1 MSMAFTPSVSPINRA
16 PRIELESSLV
26 HLLNSLNQG
35 DRLPPEPDLAKQL
48 GVSRA
53 MLREVV
59 TGLVERG
66 LLIRRQGIG
75 TFVASQTP
83 FFDFGLEV
91 LESLDSLAHRTG
103 METEVSEL
111 EILPRKWKPEEIE
124 LLQIEAVNENVL
136 EVSRV
141 ISIKRKPIA
150 FLIDIV
156 PDQFLSLAEVKA
168 SIHGSVYDL
177 LTQKGEIPLA
187 YSRTEIMAINANPIL
202 GKRLNVAGGS
212 PLILLTAQLFSQDDQ
227 VIDFSYSY
235 FVPGQFKFHVMRR
248 LNKPM
253 DG

>member
-1 MSMAFTPSVSPINRA
+1 MIRA
-16 PRIELESSLV
+16 PRVELETSII
-26 HLLNSLNQG
+26 HLLNQMEPG

-75 TFVASQTP
+75 TFVANQTP

-91 LESLDSLAHRTG
+91 LESLDSLARRTG
-103 METEVSEL
+103 METEVREL
-111 EILPRKWKPEEIE
+111 EIKSRSLLPEEVDLFHTDDE
-124 LLQIEAVNENVL
+124 SMKVL

-141 ISIKRKPIA
+141 IAINGKAVA

-156 PDQFLSLAEVKA
+156 PSIFLTQDEVKS

-177 LTQKGEIPLA
+177 LAQKRDIPLS
-187 YSRTEIMAINANPIL
+187 YSRTDILAVKADEEL
-202 GKRLNVAGGS
+202 GKRLNVSKGTA
-212 PLILLTAQLFSQDDQ
+212 LILLTAQLFSQNEQ
-227 VIDFSYSY
+227 VADYSYSY

-248 LNKPM
+248 LNRPM
-253 DG
+253 DV

>member
-1 MSMAFTPSVSPINRA
+1 MTFTPSTFPVNRA
-16 PRIELESSLV
+16 PRIELESTLV
-26 HLLNSLNQG
+26 HLLNSMNQG
-35 DRLPPEPDLAKQL
+35 DRLPPEPDLARQL

-111 EILPRKWKPEEIE
+111 EILPRRCKPEEVG
-124 LLQIEAVNENVL
+124 LLQFESTDENVL

-141 ISIKRKPIA
+141 ISIKGKPIA
-150 FLIDIV
+150 FLVDIV
-156 PDQFLSLAEVKA
+156 PDQFLSQAEVNA

-177 LTQKGEIPLA
+177 LNQKSEIPLA
-187 YSRTEIMAINANPIL
+187 YSRTEIMAVNANNTL
-202 GKRLNVAGGS
+202 GKRLHVLNGS
-212 PLILLTAQLFSQDDQ
+212 ALILLTAQLFTQGDQ
-227 VIDFSYSY
+227 VVDFSYSY

-248 LNKPM
+248 LNKPI

>member
-1 MSMAFTPSVSPINRA
+1 MTSTPSVFPINRA

-26 HLLNSLNQG
+26 HLLNSLTPG

-91 LESLDSLAHRTG
+91 LESLDSLARRTG

-111 EILPRKWKPEEIE
+111 EIRPRSWKPEEVAI
-124 LLQIEAVNENVL
+124 LQSDLEEESVL

-141 ISIKRKPIA
+141 ISIKGNPIA
-150 FLIDIV
+150 FLVDIV
-156 PDQFLSLAEVKA
+156 PDQFLSQNEVEA

-187 YSRTEIMAINANPIL
+187 YSRTEIMAVNANSKL
-202 GKRLNVAGGS
+202 SKRLHVPNDTS
-212 PLILLTAQLFSQDDQ
+212 LILLTGQLFTHGDQ
-227 VIDFSYSY
+227 LVDLSYSY

-248 LNKPM
+248 LNKPI

>member
-1 MSMAFTPSVSPINRA
+1 MSTPSVLPINRA
-16 PRIELESSLV
+16 PRVELESSLV
-26 HLLNSLNQG
+26 HLLNSLNPG
-35 DRLPPEPDLAKQL
+35 DRLPPEPDLSKQL

-91 LESLDSLAHRTG
+91 LDSLDSLARRTG

-111 EILPRKWKPEEIE
+111 EILPREWKPEEIA
-124 LLQIEAVNENVL
+124 LLPADVDEENVL

-141 ISIKRKPIA
+141 ISIKGKPIA
-150 FLIDIV
+150 YLVDIV
-156 PDQFLSLAEVKA
+156 PEQFLAQSEIEA

-177 LTQKGEIPLA
+177 LAQKGEIPLA
-187 YSRTEIMAINANPIL
+187 FSRTEIMAMNANSKL
-202 GKRLNVAGGS
+202 SKRLHVPLDAA
-212 PLILLTAQLFSQDDQ
+212 LILLTSQLFTHGDQ
-227 VIDFSYSY
+227 VVDLSYSY

-248 LNKPM
+248 LGKPI

>member
-1 MSMAFTPSVSPINRA
+1 MTSPTVSPINRA
-16 PRIELESSLV
+16 PRVELESYLV
-26 HLLNSLNQG
+26 HLLNSLNPG
-35 DRLPPEPDLAKQL
+35 DRLPPEPDLSKQL

-91 LESLDSLAHRTG
+91 LESLDSLARRTG

-111 EILPRKWKPEEIE
+111 EICPREWKPEEMDLLPSDIE
-124 LLQIEAVNENVL
+124 EETVL

-141 ISIKRKPIA
+141 ISIKGKPIA
-150 FLIDIV
+150 YLVDIV
-156 PDQFLSLAEVKA
+156 PEQFLTQSEVEA

-187 YSRTEIMAINANPIL
+187 FSRTEIMAMNADGKL
-202 GKRLNVAGGS
+202 GKKLHVSIGTA
-212 PLILLTAQLFSQDDQ
+212 LILLTSQLFTHGDQ
-227 VIDFSYSY
+227 VVDLSYSY

-248 LNKPM
+248 LGKPI